1 MTAALAVASTAT
13 MFLAAAPTSAGAQ
26 PRLTGEAKPQATSGE
41 QAPGNNG
48 NQARGNSGNQARG
61 NNGQRPRRNSG
72 EQARGNSGAAPR
84 ATGSYSTGAANAWL
98 PLPRTPAGAKVDTTV
113 VVDPSQERQRY
124 SGVGF
129 SIDETSV
136 SNLWKLT
143 PAERE
148 KAVKL
153 LVDPRHGAG
162 FDRFR
167 LTIGSPDLIEH
178 LPFWSYDELPP
189 GVTEDF
195 KLKYF
200 SIQRDVDL
208 HLVDTIKLIQKYNP
222 QATFFASAWSAPA
235 WMKTNNRFT
244 GEVALKP
251 GSTTEHYQVG
261 KLRDD
266 CIDVLARY
274 YVKYIQSMRQHGINV
289 DAITLLNEPGMDVVY
304 PAMDISVEQQQKL
317 SVAIKREFAKNR
329 LKTQLYVHDFNFW
342 DWRDPNSTA
351 TKNYYRIFD
360 DPAARKAAD
369 AIAFHPYW
377 GDPAVMRD
385 AYQQFGKPVHMT
397 ETSDLNPATVLS
409 YFRLNASS
417 YTLWAQTTD
426 QTGGTLHWTDKRD
439 NNVDWEE
446 VGRTTK
452 WPDRLVKVNT
462 ETKTFSV
469 RDELYPLGQFARYLT
484 PRDVRVESSAP
495 AAGMSNVVYRD
506 GSNFTAILANST
518 DQTRNI
524 RIVLGGDAQGLGGDS
539 QGLDGEAQARRGDAQ
554 VLGGDTQGLGGNA
567 QALGGGTQIVTVPAN
582 AFATYQW
589 QADVPRRDHPP
600 VLRSVPP
607 LTVDQY
613 ATTQFR
619 LQATDRDR
627 DRLAY
632 YATELPTGVS
642 VDASTGVV
650 TLNPATAGVQRL
662 TFHVTDGASRDTVT
676 VEITVRPKGAPIG
689 VRVEAESYAEQHGW
703 TEGGANFVESNAGA
717 SGGRNI
723 GWTAAGNWLSY
734 RVDVARAGTYD
745 LELRV
750 ANGTGAAATD
760 AISFRDAA
768 GTKLATVS
776 VPDTGGWAAYQ
787 SVHVPVTLAAGD
799 QLLTVFCETGGFN
812 LDYLTLS

>member
-1 MTAALAVASTAT
+1 MTAVLAVASTAM
-13 MFLAAAPTSAGAQ
+13 MFLAAAPTPAGAQ
-26 PRLTGEAKPQATSGE
+26 PRLTGEAEPRATS
-41 QAPGNNG
+41 
-48 NQARGNSGNQARG
+48 R
-61 NNGQRPRRNSG
+61 
-72 EQARGNSGAAPR
+72 EQARGNSGEQAGENSGGQARGNSGAKPWV
-84 ATGSYSTGAANAWL
+84 TGSYSTGAANAWV
-98 PLPRTPAGAKVDTTV
+98 PLPKTAPGAKVDTTV
-113 VVDPSQERQRY
+113 VVDPSQERQQY
-124 SGVGF
+124 SGIGF

-195 KLKYF
+195 ELKYF
-200 SIQRDVDL
+200 SIQRDIDL
-208 HLVDTIKLIQKYNP
+208 HMVDTIKLIQKHNP

-342 DWRDPNSTA
+342 DWRDPNSTT
-351 TKNYYRIFD
+351 TKNYYRIFN
-360 DPAARKAAD
+360 DPATRKAAD

-409 YFRLNASS
+409 YFRLNAGS
-417 YTLWAQTTD
+417 YTLWAQATD

-484 PRDVRVESSAP
+484 PHDVRVESSAP
-495 AAGMSNVVYRD
+495 AAGVSNVVYRD
-506 GSNFTAILANST
+506 GSKFTAILANST

-524 RIVLGGDAQGLGGDS
+524 RIVLGGNAQGP
-539 QGLDGEAQARRGDAQ
+539 
-554 VLGGDTQGLGGNA
+554 
-567 QALGGGTQIVTVPAN
+567 GGGTQIVTVPAH

-589 QADVPRRDHPP
+589 KADVPRRDHAP

-627 DRLAY
+627 DHLAY
-632 YATELPTGVS
+632 YATELSTGVS

-676 VEITVRPKGAPIG
+676 VEVTVRPKGAPIG

-750 ANGTGAAATD
+750 ANGTGAAVTD

-776 VPDTGGWAAYQ
+776 VPDTGGWATYQ

-799 QLLTVFCETGGFN
+799 QLLTVYCETGGFN